1 MRDIGSG
8 ISLRG
13 RHALFLTP
21 ANLSYLTLH
30 TLSMSPTQG
39 RPTTEDLSR
48 FAGKRPRDRRSGYF
62 SLYAGVRSG
71 WRDQA
76 MTVPVMVAT

>member
-13 RHALFLTP
+13 RRALFLTP
-21 ANLSYLTLH
+21 ADSDYLALH

-39 RPTTEDLSR
+39 KSLVEGVSR
-48 FAGKRPRDRRSGYF
+48 SVGTGSAS
-62 SLYAGVRSG
+62 
-71 WRDQA
+71 
-76 MTVPVMVAT
+76 